1 MPRLVV
7 LVLVLILML
16 TGMLLAWPQVRGWW
30 LYQRAPARIIDV
42 LPAALADGSVRLS
55 ILYEYELQR
64 QPGQR
69 ERHFQ
74 MGWQVGDA
82 YFRPMP
88 DPVVEAGRVDQ
99 LVRGLLDA
107 DKPDRLWRTVFFAAN
122 DPVGT
127 AFILDE
133 TAAVPANR
141 LQIGVVLISIA
152 LVFGIYRWRR
162 GAA

>member
-7 LVLVLILML
+7 SVLVVVLVI
-16 TGMLLAWPQVRGWW
+16 TGALLAWPQVRGWW

-42 LPAALADGSVRLS
+42 LPTHLDGGLVRLS
-55 ILYEYELQR
+55 ILYEYELPR
-64 QPGQR
+64 PIGQR

-99 LVRGLLDA
+99 AVRGLLDA
-107 DKPDRLWRTVFFAAN
+107 DQPDRRWRTVFFAAN

-141 LQIGVVLISIA
+141 LQIGVVLIGIA
-152 LVFGIYRWRR
+152 LLFGIYRWRR
-162 GAA
+162 SAL

>member
-7 LVLVLILML
+7 FVLVLILVI
-16 TGMLLAWPQVRGWW
+16 TGALLAWPQMRGWW
-30 LYQRAPARIIDV
+30 LYQRAPARIIEV
-42 LPAALADGSVRLS
+42 LPTVQADGSVRLS
-55 ILYEYELQR
+55 ILYEFELPR
-64 QPGQR
+64 PPGQR

-99 LVRGLLDA
+99 TVRGLLDA
-107 DKPDRLWRTVFFAAN
+107 DLPDRRWRTVFFAAN

-141 LQIGVVLISIA
+141 LQIGVVLIGIA
-152 LVFGIYRWRR
+152 LVFGLYRWRR
-162 GAA
+162 GVA

>member
-7 LVLVLILML
+7 SVLVLTLAI
-16 TGMLLAWPQVRGWW
+16 TGGLLAWPQVRGWW

-42 LPAALADGSVRLS
+42 LPTVLADRSVRLS
-55 ILYEYELQR
+55 ILYEFELPR
-64 QPGQR
+64 LPGQR

-74 MGWQVGDA
+74 MGWQVGDP

-99 LVRGLLDA
+99 AVRVLLDS
-107 DKPDRLWRTVFFAAN
+107 DLPDRRWRTVFFAAN

-141 LQIGVVLISIA
+141 LQIGVVLIGIA
-152 LVFGIYRWRR
+152 LVFGLYRWRR
-162 GAA
+162 SAG